1 MFKWL
6 KEISLN
12 GFPFPTSVDGAKPA
26 SARLLFSHLSF
37 YVAIFCVAADKPQAW
52 TAIAF
57 FSICTMLY
65 MFKEIDKLKFNA
77 QERSLEIED
86 EHESK

>member
-1 MFKWL
+1 MLKWL
-6 KEISLN
+6 TDGI
-12 GFPFPTSVDGAKPA
+12 PFPTSKDGDKPA
-26 SARLLFSHLSF
+26 SARLLFSHVSF
-37 YVAIFCVAADKPQAW
+37 WLAAVCVALDKPQSW

-57 FSICTMLY
+57 FSICTVLY

-86 EHESK
+86 EHGKE